1 MEQNAV
7 FLANFQSIFDETA
20 PEQIQLSTNFKDLE
34 EWSSL
39 MILSLIVMCEE
50 EYNVKLSPTD
60 IEKAQ
65 RVEDLYRLVNQ

>member
-1 MEQNAV
+1 M
-7 FLANFQSIFDETA
+7 FLAKFQSIFDETA

-39 MILSLIVMCEE
+39 LILSLIVLCEE

-60 IEKAQ
+60 IDKAKK
-65 RVEDLYRLVNQ
+65 VEDLYRLVNK